1 VEIKDDAPATARGA
15 VDVAAPPEVVWATLT
30 DIDQW
35 ARWNPDVKSSS
46 LDGPLA
52 PGTEFR
58 WKAGPGT
65 ISSRI
70 QEVDPP
76 RRIAWTGK
84 TFGIEAVHVH
94 RLEPRNGNTRVHS
107 EESWDG
113 LIVRLLTGS
122 MRKTLQKSTESGLQY
137 LKAEAERRVA
147 AKAAGSEQG

>member
-1 VEIKDDAPATARGA
+1 MEIKNDAPALARGD
-15 VDVAAPPEVVWATLT
+15 VEVAASLEIVWAALT
-30 DIDQW
+30 DINEW
-35 ARWNPDVKSSS
+35 SRWNPDVKSSS

-52 PGTEFR
+52 PGTEFK

-70 QEVDPP
+70 QELDPP

-94 RLEPRNGNTRVHS
+94 RLEARNGNTTVHS

-113 LIVRLLTGS
+113 LIVRLLKGS
-122 MRKTLQKSTESGLQY
+122 MTKTLQKATESGLQY
-137 LKAEAERRVA
+137 LKTEAERRA
-147 AKAAGSEQG
+147 ADKTDPAV